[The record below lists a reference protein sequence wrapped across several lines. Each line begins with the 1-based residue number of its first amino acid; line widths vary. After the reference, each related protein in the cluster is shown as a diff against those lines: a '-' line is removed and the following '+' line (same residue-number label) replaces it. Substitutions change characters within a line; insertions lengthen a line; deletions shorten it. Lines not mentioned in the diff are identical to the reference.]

1 MELEE
6 EGRGFGKRCSLVGV
20 DRLDAGSI
28 KEFAAS
34 HGNPG
39 AHHGGGR
46 RHAVG
51 QGVEAAIGRGHAFRY
66 PEHSQREFGDD
77 SKGSLGSDQ
86 QARKVVT
93 GRVFPRGPARV
104 NHCAVSKYC
113 RQRQHVVAHRS
124 VTNGGRARGA
134 RRRHP
139 PQRRIGTGV
148 DREEQAVA
156 GKALVQR
163 DATQPGL
170 DDDQQVVRSH
180 LENCIHLRQV
190 DRDSALDREHVPFER

>member
-86 QARKVVT
+86 QSREVVT
-93 GRVFPRGPARV
+93 GRVFPCGPARV
-104 NHCAVSKYC
+104 NHGAVSKYR

-124 VTNGGRARGA
+124 VTNGRRARGA
-134 RRRHP
+134 RGCHASQGRV
-139 PQRRIGTGV
+139 GAGV
-148 DREEQAVA
+148 NREEQAVS
-156 GKALVQR
+156 GETFVQR
-163 DATQPGL
+163 DTT
-170 DDDQQVVRSH
+170 
-180 LENCIHLRQV
+180 
-190 DRDSALDREHVPFER
+190 